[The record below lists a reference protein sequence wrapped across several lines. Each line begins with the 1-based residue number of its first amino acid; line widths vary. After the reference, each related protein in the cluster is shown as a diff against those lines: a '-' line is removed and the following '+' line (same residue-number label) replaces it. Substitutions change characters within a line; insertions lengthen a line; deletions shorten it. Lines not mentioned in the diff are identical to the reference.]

1 MKKNANVS
9 KVETKKSKKSNEV
22 VKLNVQSIADRLN
35 KIEIKDKKVKNTIY
49 IYPEGWTQDK
59 INSTEGK
66 KFRNKQRNKIKFF
79 CNQIFLFSKQLLVN
93 SKNEDA
99 KKSLSNTIADF
110 KKYYKENYR
119 LNDFSIESI
128 SQAKE
133 DKTNDIKLMLEI
145 LKSNEK

>member
-1 MKKNANVS
+1 MKKNQT
-9 KVETKKSKKSNEV
+9 ETKVSKSKKDSKEV

-35 KIEIKDKKVKNTIY
+35 KIEVKDKKVKNTIY

-59 INSTEGK
+59 INSIEGK
-66 KFRNKQRNKIKFF
+66 KFRNRLRNKIKFF
-79 CNQIFLFSKQLLVN
+79 CNQIFVSSKQLLVN
-93 SKNEDA
+93 AKNEDA

-110 KKYYKENYR
+110 KKFYKENYR

-128 SQAKE
+128 SQAKDE
-133 DKTNDIKLMLEI
+133 KTNEIKLMLEI